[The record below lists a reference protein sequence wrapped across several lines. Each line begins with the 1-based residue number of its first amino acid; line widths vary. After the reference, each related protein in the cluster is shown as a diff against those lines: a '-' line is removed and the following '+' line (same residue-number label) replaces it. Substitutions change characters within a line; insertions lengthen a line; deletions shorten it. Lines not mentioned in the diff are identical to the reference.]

1 MTPETVPA
9 PRLMDIATAAEYLGG
24 ISVWT
29 IRGFVANG
37 QLQAVKLPSV
47 KYQSRRSRRLLFD
60 RSDLDAFIEKAKR
73 EGA

>member
-1 MTPETVPA
+1 MNQETTPTR
-9 PRLMDIATAAEYLGG
+9 RLMDISAAAEYLGG

-29 IRGFVANG
+29 IRAFVANG

-47 KYQSRRSRRLLFD
+47 RYQSRRSRRLLFD
-60 RSDLDAFIEKAKR
+60 RADLDAFIEKSKR

>member
-1 MTPETVPA
+1 MNQDTA
-9 PRLMDIATAAEYLGG
+9 PRLMDIAAAGEYLGG

-29 IRGFVANG
+29 IRAFVANG
-37 QLQAVKLPSV
+37 ALQPVKLPSV

-60 RSDLDAFIEKAKR
+60 RADLDAFIEKCKR